1 SRRRRSR
8 RRLPGRLALAR
19 RRFRRRRLRH
29 EPLRGEQP
37 ARHQQGEE
45 QGEAPPH
52 DGSGYHPPLTPS
64 LDGELARRARPRR
77 DILRLARRG
86 VAMQIRQFRV
96 VLKAKNFDRTC
107 NFYGEVLALPR
118 LQSWDDEEGRG
129 ALYQAGSGAVQ
140 VIGRPRD
147 SHGWDEDFDYAGP
160 QHKLVLAWIVP
171 SAERA
176 YEELLFRDK
185 N

>member
-1 SRRRRSR
+1 
-8 RRLPGRLALAR
+8 
-19 RRFRRRRLRH
+19 
-29 EPLRGEQP
+29 
-37 ARHQQGEE
+37 
-45 QGEAPPH
+45 
-52 DGSGYHPPLTPS
+52 
-64 LDGELARRARPRR
+64 
-77 DILRLARRG
+77 
-86 VAMQIRQFRV
+86 MQIRQFRV

-129 ALYQAGSGAVQ
+129 ALFQAGSGAVE

-147 SHGWDEDFDYAGP
+147 SHGWDEEFDYAGP
-160 QHKLVLAWIVP
+160 EHKLVLSWIVP

-185 N
+185 NVPGGLRKGADGALAFETHDPDGVRILLREEGA